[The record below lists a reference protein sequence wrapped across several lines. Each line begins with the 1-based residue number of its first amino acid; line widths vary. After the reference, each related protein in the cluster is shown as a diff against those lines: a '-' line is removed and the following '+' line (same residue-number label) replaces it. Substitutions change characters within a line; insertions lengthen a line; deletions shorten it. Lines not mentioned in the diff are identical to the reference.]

1 MDHVTTSSDRSSD
14 DRWLRSEGWFR
25 PSTTTVWP
33 FSFIPAWLYLFGYS
47 CLVMP
52 LLCLF
57 SYKSLVIP
65 FLFIPLWLCHF
76 GYTRFDYIFWSLL
89 SSYTSSVVPVLIIP
103 LWLYYF
109 CYITFA
115 IPVWLYLLGYNS
127 SVVPLSMVWPICLY
141 LFGHCRHQIRRH
153 HRFIITSGSV
163 VVISIV

>member
-33 FSFIPAWLYLFGYS
+33 LSLYLLGYTFLVIAVWLCLCYVCLVINRWLYL
-47 CLVMP
+47 
-52 LLCLF
+52 
-57 SYKSLVIP
+57 

-76 GYTRFDYIFWSLL
+76 GYTRFDYILWSLL